1 MPARRQSKKRN
12 SRAKSVSFKRA
23 SNRSNVTG
31 KGRYTVRK
39 RAVRSRVHQA
49 PAGPLETLGRMAG
62 KAIGGWLGS
71 GDYVS
76 TSGNTV
82 LAPDP
87 PKISMGRD
95 AVTITHREY
104 LSDIISSSTAN
115 TFKIQKFGLNP
126 SDMNTFPWLA
136 NVTQP
141 NYQQFNLNSL
151 YLNSVHLALM
161 LLIALIRH
169 LVPFLLASIMIIV
182 ILILLAGNRLKI
194 QIGQMLVSLPNLC
207 LYLLNVIPSRQVL
220 IMVCYT
226 LLMAITFRLVRIL
239 KRII

>member
-23 SNRSNVTG
+23 SSRSNVTG

-76 TSGNTV
+76 IGQYSFSTRSTKN
-82 LAPDP
+82 
-87 PKISMGRD
+87 INGRD

-104 LSDIISSSTAN
+104 LE
-115 TFKIQKFGLNP
+115 
-126 SDMNTFPWLA
+126 
-136 NVTQP
+136 
-141 NYQQFNLNSL
+141 
-151 YLNSVHLALM
+151 
-161 LLIALIRH
+161 
-169 LVPFLLASIMIIV
+169 
-182 ILILLAGNRLKI
+182 
-194 QIGQMLVSLPNLC
+194 
-207 LYLLNVIPSRQVL
+207 
-220 IMVCYT
+220 
-226 LLMAITFRLVRIL
+226 
-239 KRII
+239 